1 MILFIVIIVIVNL
14 RRRHVKSLMVII
26 VTPRLGVDLK
36 RQQSSIVIVHLRA
49 NQLLSLFGAGE
60 AGMELVGWRLFL
72 NVGHLVLS
80 CIATYTGVHYID
92 KIFPIN
98 NS

>member
-1 MILFIVIIVIVNL
+1 
-14 RRRHVKSLMVII
+14 MVIT
-26 VTPRLGVDLK
+26 VTPHLGVNLK

-49 NQLLSLFGAGE
+49 NHLLSIFGAGE
-60 AGMELVGWRLFL
+60 VAMELVGWRLFL

-80 CIATYTGVHYID
+80 YTATYTDVHYID
-92 KIFPIN
+92 KLFPIN